1 MALSRRVCAAA
12 TVAMLSLASLAPQAI
27 AQTRIKLGVIG
38 PLTGDF
44 AFGGEFQLNGAR
56 LKAQELNARN
66 EGIVIEIISEDDQS
80 KCDVA
85 VAAARKLITRDR
97 VDAILGAWQ
106 STCTLAILPIT
117 QQAEVP
123 QFTTS
128 VAAGVTQRGSR
139 WIYRVALPTKI
150 LNRSTLEYAVK
161 NMKID
166 KVAIFTSNEEV
177 GKSIA
182 RDSAEILASLGVKPL
197 ATEEWTRGDKDFTGQ
212 LGRIKASGA
221 RAIIAGTGFADMA
234 IIARQIRQLGLDV
247 QLIGGDAIGGNPKFL
262 ELAGADAEGM
272 IFGIAFLPVGSH
284 PAIGPFVER
293 YKAVHGVLPDS
304 WAAEFYDTVG
314 MIYDMVK
321 ANGRVSGRKQIND
334 YTRRLK
340 AGAGYKG
347 VMGEIH
353 FDETGEAAWPPIIG
367 QIRKGSWTILRR

>member
-1 MALSRRVCAAA
+1 MPAPRILFAAVAALLFAPC
-12 TVAMLSLASLAPQAI
+12 LAPDAL

-44 AFGGEFQLNGAR
+44 AFGGQFQLNGAR
-56 LKAQELNARN
+56 LKADELNARK
-66 EGIVIEIISEDDQS
+66 EGITVELVAEDDQS

-97 VDAILGAWQ
+97 VDALLGAWQ

-128 VAAGVTQRGSR
+128 VAAAITQSGSR
-139 WIYRVALPTKI
+139 WVFRVALPTRV
-150 LNRSTLEYAVK
+150 LNRSSLEYAVK
-161 NMKID
+161 VMKID
-166 KVAIFTSNEEV
+166 KIAIFTSNEEV

-182 RDSAEILASLGVKPL
+182 RDSAQILASLGVTPA

-221 RAIIAGTGFADMA
+221 RGIIAGTGFADMA
-234 IIARQIRQLGLDV
+234 IIARQARELGLNV

-262 ELAGADAEGM
+262 ELAGPAADGM
-272 IFGIAFLPVGSH
+272 IFSIVFLPVSGD
-284 PAIGPFVER
+284 PAIGPFVEK

-314 MIYDMVK
+314 MIYELVK
-321 ANGRVSGRKQIND
+321 ANRGVVSRKAIAD
-334 YTRRLK
+334 SARGLK
-340 AGAGYKG
+340 KGAGYRG
-347 VMGEIH
+347 VMGEIY
-353 FDETGEAAWPPIIG
+353 FDDTGEAAWPPLIG
-367 QIRKGSWTILRR
+367 QIKGGGWTVLR

>member
-1 MALSRRVCAAA
+1 M
-12 TVAMLSLASLAPQAI
+12 LAPRVLFSAVAAMMLAALCLAPSAV

-44 AFGGEFQLNGAR
+44 AFGGQFQLNGAR
-56 LKAQELNARN
+56 LKADELNARK
-66 EGIVIEIISEDDQS
+66 EGITVEIVAEDDQS

-97 VDAILGAWQ
+97 VDAVLGAWQ

-117 QQAEVP
+117 AQAEVP

-128 VAAGVTQRGSR
+128 VAAGITQRGSK
-139 WIYRVALPTKI
+139 WVFRVALPTRI
-150 LNRSTLEYAVK
+150 LNRSSLEYAVK
-161 NMKID
+161 AMKID
-166 KVAIFTSNEEV
+166 KIAIFTSNEEV

-182 RDSAEILASLGVKPL
+182 RDSAEILASLGVTPV

-221 RAIIAGTGFADMA
+221 RGIIAGTGFTDMA
-234 IIARQIRQLGLDV
+234 IIARQVRELGLNV

-262 ELAGADAEGM
+262 ELAGADADGM
-272 IFGIAFLPVGSH
+272 IFSIVFLPVGSD

-314 MIYDMVK
+314 MIYDLVK
-321 ANGRVSGRKQIND
+321 ANRGVVSRKAIAD
-334 YTRRLK
+334 YTRGLK
-340 AGAGYKG
+340 RGAGYRG
-347 VMGEIH
+347 VMGEIY
-353 FDETGEAAWPPIIG
+353 FDETGEAAWPPLIG
-367 QIRKGSWTILRR
+367 QIKGGSWTILRQ